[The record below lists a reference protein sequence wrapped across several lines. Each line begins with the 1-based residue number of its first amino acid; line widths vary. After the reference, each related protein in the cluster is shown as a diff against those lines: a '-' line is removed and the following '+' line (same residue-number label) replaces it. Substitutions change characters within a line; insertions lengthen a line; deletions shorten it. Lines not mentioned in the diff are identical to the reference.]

1 MARATCPL
9 HPTLTAEQNTL
20 TDGVTL
26 QIHDYCA
33 WAPRLVV
40 YAGASEPFAFVRL
53 PWIPISKGRSRTGAV
68 QESRHGDTSLC
79 FSFYFCF
86 LTKEISSFQEKHKRL
101 VSK

>member
-53 PWIPISKGRSRTGAV
+53 PWIPISKGRSRTRAV
-68 QESRHGDTSLC
+68 QESRHGTLL
-79 FSFYFCF
+79 FVF
-86 LTKEISSFQEKHKRL
+86 LFIFAF
-101 VSK
+101 